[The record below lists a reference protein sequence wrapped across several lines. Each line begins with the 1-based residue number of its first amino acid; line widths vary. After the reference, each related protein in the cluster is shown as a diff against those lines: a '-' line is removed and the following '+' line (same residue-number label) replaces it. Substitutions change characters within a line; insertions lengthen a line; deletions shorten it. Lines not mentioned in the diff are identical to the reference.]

1 MTNFGQFV
9 RAIEQRASA
18 ISGLRTSA
26 HALFLVSCAALIAS
40 ILIYA
45 VPGLAIP
52 IAGKAGLLVALL
64 SVSALGY
71 LVGRMV
77 KQDPA
82 RLLLEV
88 DLRLGLD
95 ERLSSLYEL
104 RLRASRSV
112 FRKHLEA
119 SLTELPWD
127 RRKGLPVPRLVR
139 WTFGLSGVFAV
150 AAALFLFL
158 PPRTHTVIA
167 ATTALP
173 ESSRQSIDV
182 IGDMPIGLSEP
193 DVPLPESLESGES
206 TAVVRESPTEQ
217 FRLEDVLSELRSAE
231 GTSSSIVGDA
241 SPDELGHLIDE
252 QRAMIEMIRDFI
264 ESILERIQQEGG
276 GLTDDERD
284 QIRQQA
290 GDATD
295 PQLAESLM
303 DLLDESG
310 SDPSGVED
318 MLESLLSTFDVESP
332 GADAGESEGASQSIP
347 LQQDDPNWTS
357 DLPAG
362 DGSRPDDTSF
372 GSEDASTEPDEPDAA
387 GDAFPQEA
395 NIPGHEENPQLEG
408 GDDEQ
413 TAESLGS
420 DNSQPGFTREEA
432 PATIGASGEFSS
444 FITEGVPVELP
455 TLFDPDRD
463 VLTVDFERIQS
474 ILHARGIQEDV
485 IDTVRKY
492 FQLITEGGS

>member
-9 RAIEQRASA
+9 RAIEQRAAA

-26 HALFLVSCAALIAS
+26 HALFLASSAALIAS

-45 VPGLAIP
+45 LPEVAIP
-52 IAGKAGLLVALL
+52 IAAKAGLLIALL

-71 LVGRMV
+71 LAGRMA
-77 KQDPA
+77 KKDPA

-88 DLRLGLD
+88 DLRLGLG

-104 RLRASRSV
+104 RLRGARSV
-112 FRKHLEA
+112 FRNHLEA
-119 SLTELPWD
+119 TLSELPWD
-127 RRKGLPVPRLVR
+127 RRRGLPVPRRVR
-139 WTFGLSGVFAV
+139 YTFALSALFAI
-150 AAALFLFL
+150 AAVLFLFL
-158 PPRTHTVIA
+158 PPRTHAVIA
-167 ATTALP
+167 ATTVLP
-173 ESSRQSIDV
+173 ESSSQTIDV
-182 IGDMPIGLSEP
+182 IGDMPVGLSDR

-206 TAVVRESPTEQ
+206 SAVVRESPTEQ

-241 SPDELGHLIDE
+241 SPDELGHLINE
-252 QRAMIEMIRDFI
+252 QRAMVEKIRELI

-276 GLTDDERD
+276 GLTDTERD

-290 GDATD
+290 GDAGD
-295 PQLAESLM
+295 PQLAQSLM

-318 MLESLLSTFDVESP
+318 MLESMLSTVDVEDP
-332 GADAGESEGASQSIP
+332 GPDTGESEGASQSIP
-347 LQQDDPNWTS
+347 LRENDPNWTP
-357 DLPAG
+357 DLPTG
-362 DGSRPDDTSF
+362 DSSRPDDASP
-372 GSEDASTEPDEPDAA
+372 GSEGASTEPDESDAA
-387 GDAFPQEA
+387 GDAVPQET
-395 NIPGHEENPQLEG
+395 NMPGHEENPQLEG

-413 TAESLGS
+413 TAETLES
-420 DNSQPGFTREEA
+420 DSTQPGFAREEA
-432 PATIGASGEFSS
+432 PSTIGSSGEFSS

-455 TLFDPDRD
+455 QLLDPDRD

-474 ILHARGIQEDV
+474 ILHTRGVPEDV

-492 FQLITEGGS
+492 FELITQGGS